1 MTFMQQTH
9 PRPKGLF
16 AALLSTSLAS
26 TAFLATPAWAAPK
39 AERFVVIIQEKNVG
53 HLNADTDDAG
63 KTIIDFDI
71 KNNGRGPTIKEELNI
86 GADGLPTAWNV
97 SGTTTFGSKVDESF
111 MSHGSHVMW
120 KDAAGPGEANVKEP
134 SIYVAQS
141 ASPWSLGLY
150 ARALLKDS
158 DQSMPALPGGVLK
171 LTKGETLSVNGTPGA
186 QTITAY
192 DLTGIDMD
200 PQTMLLDDKGELF
213 GIASPGFLLV
223 REGYEG
229 EDKRLRG
236 LAEKWEAERFSKL
249 QSQFAHKYG
258 KPVRITNVR
267 LFDPAK
273 QSLTAPVSV
282 LVKGNRIDS
291 IGAAPARNSGEV
303 VIDGQGG
310 TLVPGMYEMHG
321 HLGQNDAMLNVLAGI
336 TTVRDKGNRNDVL
349 DTLITRIEKGEIAGP
364 RVVRE
369 GFIEGKSPYNSNNGI
384 LVDSQEA
391 AIKAVDWYADQ
402 KNAPG
407 GGYWGVKIYNSINPD
422 WVPAMIK
429 RAHERGLKVS
439 GHVPAFGTTDQ
450 MLEAGYD
457 EMTHINQFML
467 SWVLKPGEDTRQL
480 LRLTALKRF
489 ENFDLN
495 DPRVAKTVDLMVK
508 GKKAIDP
515 TLEIHEMLT
524 QNRDGVVPP
533 GATDYIEHL
542 PVGTRRGML
551 KAMIDASKP
560 EDDKAYRAAFTK
572 ILGTVKL
579 LHDKGVTILPGT
591 DLGGSFTYHRELEL
605 YTDAG
610 FTPAEVLKMATL
622 GSADYLGQ
630 AKDLGSIAKGKLAD
644 FFLVPGDPTK
654 DLKAI
659 KAISMVAKDG
669 VIYYPSEAYPAF
681 GVQPFGTKP
690 PVTGQ

>member
-1 MTFMQQTH
+1 MQQT
-9 PRPKGLF
+9 PRMAQGLF
-16 AALLSTSLAS
+16 AALLSTSL
-26 TAFLATPAWAAPK
+26 LATPALAAPK
-39 AERFVVIIQEKNVG
+39 SERFVVIIQDKNVG

-63 KTIIDFDI
+63 KTKIDFDI
-71 KNNGRGPTIKEELNI
+71 KNNGRGPTIKEEVSV
-86 GADGLPTAWNV
+86 GADGLPTAWAI
-97 SGTTTFGSKVDESF
+97 SGATTFGSKVAETFALNNGAASW
-111 MSHGSHVMW
+111 S
-120 KDAAGPGEANVKEP
+120 DAAGPQTKQVSEP
-134 SIYVAQS
+134 SLYVTQS
-141 ASPWSLGLY
+141 GSPWSLGMY
-150 ARALLKDS
+150 ARALLKDT
-158 DQSMPALPGGVLK
+158 DHSMPAIPGGTLT
-171 LTKGETLSVNGTPGA
+171 LTKGETLNVTGKGGPLNV
-186 QTITAY
+186 TAY
-192 DLTGIDMD
+192 DLTGIDMA
-200 PQTMLLDDKGELF
+200 PQTMLLDDQGALF

-229 EDKRLRG
+229 EDARLRG
-236 LAEKWEAERFSKL
+236 LAEKWEAERFGKL
-249 QSQFAHKYG
+249 QKQFAHNYS
-258 KPVRITNVR
+258 KPVLIYNVR

-273 QSLTAPVSV
+273 QALTGLVSV
-282 LVKGNRIDS
+282 RVEGDRIRA
-291 IGAAPARNSGEV
+291 IGKSNVAAKEGEV
-303 VIDGQGG
+303 TINGEGG

-321 HLGQNDAMLNVLAGI
+321 HLGQEDAMLNVLAGV
-336 TTVRDKGNRNDVL
+336 TSVRDKGNRNDVL

-364 RVVRE
+364 RVIRE

-384 LVDSQEA
+384 LVDSEEA
-391 AIKAVDWYADQ
+391 AVKAVDWYADH
-402 KNAPG
+402 KDVPG

-439 GHVPAFGTTDQ
+439 GHVPAFGTADQ

-489 ENFDLN
+489 ENFDMN
-495 DPRVAKTVDLMVK
+495 DPRVQKTVDIMVK

-542 PVGTRRGML
+542 PVGTRRDMM
-551 KAMIDASKP
+551 KAMIDATAP
-560 EDDKAYRAAFTK
+560 GDDKAYRAAFDK
-572 ILGTVKL
+572 ILATVKM

-605 YTDAG
+605 YTRAG
-610 FTPAEVLKMATL
+610 FTPAEVLKMATIT
-622 GSADYLGQ
+622 SADYLGQ
-630 AKDLGSIAKGKLAD
+630 GKDLGSIAASKYAD

-654 DLKAI
+654 DLKTI
-659 KAISMVAKDG
+659 KAIRMVAKNG
-669 VIYYPSEAYPAF
+669 TFYYPAEVYPAF
-681 GVQPFGTKP
+681 GVEPFGTKP
-690 PVTGQ
+690 KVNGE

>member
-1 MTFMQQTH
+1 MQQT
-9 PRPKGLF
+9 PRLAKGLF

-26 TAFLATPAWAAPK
+26 TAFLSAPAFAAPK
-39 AERFVVIIQEKNVG
+39 AERFVVIIQDKKVG

-63 KTIIDFDI
+63 KTKIDFDI
-71 KNNGRGPTIKEELNI
+71 KNNGRGPTIKEELSI
-86 GADGLPTAWNV
+86 GADGRPTAWNV
-97 SGTTTFGSKVDESF
+97 TGTTTFGSKVAENFAISGTAA
-111 MSHGSHVMW
+111 SW
-120 KDAAGPGEANVKEP
+120 TDAAGPQTKQVSEP

-141 ASPWSLGLY
+141 SSPWALGLY
-150 ARALLKDS
+150 ARALLKDA

-171 LTKGETLSVNGTPGA
+171 LTKGETLTVNSTTGT
-186 QTITAY
+186 QSITAY

-223 REGYEG
+223 REGFEG
-229 EDKRLRG
+229 EDKRLRD

-249 QSQFAHKYG
+249 QKQFAHNYA
-258 KPVRITNVR
+258 KPVRINNVR

-273 QSLTAPVSV
+273 QALTGPVSV
-282 LVKGNRIDS
+282 LVKGDRIAA
-291 IGAAPARNSGEV
+291 IGKANAKAKDEV
-303 VIDGQGG
+303 TIDGAGG

-321 HLGQNDAMLNVLAGI
+321 HLGQDDAMLNVLAGI
-336 TTVRDKGNRNDVL
+336 TSVRDKGNRNDVL

-369 GFIEGKSPYNSNNGI
+369 GFIEGKSPFNSNNGI
-384 LVDSQEA
+384 LVDSQDA
-391 AIKAVDWYADQ
+391 AVKAVDWYADQ
-402 KNAPG
+402 KQAPG
-407 GGYWGVKIYNSINPD
+407 GGYWGVKIYNSINPE

-439 GHVPAFGTTDQ
+439 GHVPAFGTTDG

-489 ENFDLN
+489 ENFDMN
-495 DPRVAKTVDLMVK
+495 DPRVQKTIDIMVK

-524 QNRDGVVPP
+524 QNRDGIVPP

-560 EDDKAYRAAFTK
+560 EDDKAYRAAFDK
-572 ILGTVKL
+572 ILATVKL

-605 YTDAG
+605 YTRAG

-622 GSADYLGQ
+622 TSADYLGQ
-630 AKDLGSIAKGKLAD
+630 GKDLGSIEAGKYAD

-654 DLKAI
+654 DLKTI
-659 KAISMVAKDG
+659 KALNMVAKG
-669 VIYYPSEAYPAF
+669 GTFYYPSEAYPAF
-681 GVQPFGTKP
+681 GVQPFSTKP
-690 PVTGQ
+690 KVSGE

>member
-1 MTFMQQTH
+1 MQQTH
-9 PRPKGLF
+9 RRALGLF
-16 AALLSTSLAS
+16 AALVSTSL
-26 TAFLATPAWAAPK
+26 LATPLFAAPK
-39 AERFVVIIQEKNVG
+39 AERFVVIIQDKKVG
-53 HLNADTDDAG
+53 HLNADTENG
-63 KTIIDFDI
+63 KTAIDFDI
-71 KNNGRGPTIKEELNI
+71 KNNGRGPTIKEEVSVDAN
-86 GADGLPTAWNV
+86 GLPTAWSI
-97 SGTTTFGSKVDESF
+97 SGATTFGSKVAETFALANGAASW
-111 MSHGSHVMW
+111 S
-120 KDAAGPGEANVKEP
+120 DAAGPKSLKVSEP
-134 SIYVAQS
+134 SLYVAQS
-141 ASPWSLGLY
+141 ASPWASGLY

-158 DQSMPALPGGVLK
+158 DRSMAALPGGTLT
-171 LTKGETLSVNGTPGA
+171 LTKGETLEVNGKGGPL
-186 QTITAY
+186 TISAY
-192 DLTGIDMD
+192 DLTGIEMS
-200 PQTMLLDDKGELF
+200 PQTMLLDAQGELF
-213 GIASPGFLLV
+213 GIASPSFLLV

-236 LAEKWEAERFSKL
+236 LAEKWEADRYRKL
-249 QSQFAHKYG
+249 QSDFAHAYA
-258 KPVRITNVR
+258 KPTRIANVR

-273 QSLTAPVSV
+273 QALTGPVSV
-282 LVKGNRIDS
+282 LVRNNRIAA
-291 IGAAPARNSGEV
+291 IGKANAKAAGEV
-303 VIDGQGG
+303 VIDGEGG

-321 HLGQNDAMLNVLAGI
+321 HLGQDDAMLNLLAGI

-349 DTLITRIEKGEIAGP
+349 DTLITRIEKREIAGP

-369 GFIEGKSPYNSNNGI
+369 GFIEGKSPYNSNSGI
-384 LVDSQEA
+384 LVSSTEEA
-391 AIKAVDWYADQ
+391 VKAVDWYADQ

-407 GGYWGVKIYNSINPD
+407 GGYWGVKIYNSINPE

-467 SWVLKPGEDTRQL
+467 GWVLQPGEDTRQL

-495 DPRVAKTVDLMVK
+495 QPRVQKTIDLMVK

-524 QNRDGVVPP
+524 SNRDGVVPP

-542 PVGTRRGML
+542 PVGTRRAML
-551 KAMIDASKP
+551 KAMVDATAP
-560 EDDKAYRAAFTK
+560 GDDQAYRAAFVK
-572 ILGTVKL
+572 ILATVKL
-579 LHDKGVTILPGT
+579 LHDRGVTILPGT

-605 YTDAG
+605 YTSAG
-610 FTPAEVLKMATL
+610 FTPAAILKMATL

-630 AKDLGSIAKGKLAD
+630 GKDLGSIATGKFAD
-644 FFLVPGDPTK
+644 FFLVAGDPTR

-659 KAISMVAKDG
+659 KAIRMVAKDG
-669 VIYYPSEAYPAF
+669 VFYYPSEAYPAF
-681 GVQPFGTKP
+681 GVKPFATKP
-690 PVTGQ
+690 PVSGE

>member
-1 MTFMQQTH
+1 MQQTH
-9 PRPKGLF
+9 RMASGLF
-16 AALLSTSLAS
+16 AALLSTSL
-26 TAFLATPAWAAPK
+26 LATPALAAK
-39 AERFVVIIQEKNVG
+39 AERYVVIIQEKKVG

-63 KTIIDFDI
+63 KTKIDFDI
-71 KNNGRGPTIKEELNI
+71 KNNGRGPTIKEEVSVDAN
-86 GADGLPTAWNV
+86 GLPTAWSI
-97 SGTTTFGSKVDESF
+97 SGTTTFGSKVAENFALSN
-111 MSHGSHVMW
+111 GAAAW
-120 KDAAGPGEANVKEP
+120 TDAAGPQTGQVKEP
-134 SIYVAQS
+134 SLYVAQS
-141 ASPWSLGLY
+141 GSPWALGMY

-158 DQSMPALPGGVLK
+158 DQSLPALPGGTLK
-171 LTKGETLSVNGTPGA
+171 LTKGESLAVNGKGGA
-186 QTITAY
+186 LNITAY

-200 PQTMLLDDKGELF
+200 PQTMLLDDKGDLF
-213 GIASPGFLLV
+213 GIASPGFLFV

-229 EDKRLRG
+229 EDKRLRE

-258 KPVRITNVR
+258 KPIRITNVR

-273 QSLTAPVSV
+273 QALTAPVSV
-282 LVKGNRIDS
+282 QVTGNRITA
-291 IGAAPARNSGEV
+291 IGAPPGREAGEV

-321 HLGQNDAMLNVLAGI
+321 HLGQNDAMLNILAGV

-349 DTLITRIEKGEIAGP
+349 DKLITRIEAGEIAGP

-402 KNAPG
+402 KDAPG
-407 GGYWGVKIYNSINPD
+407 GGYWGVKIYNSINPA

-489 ENFDLN
+489 EDFDMN
-495 DPRVAKTVDLMVK
+495 DPRVQKTIDIMVK

-524 QNRDGVVPP
+524 KNRDGMVPP

-551 KAMIDASKP
+551 KSMVDASKP

-572 ILGTVKL
+572 ILATVKL

-610 FTPAEVLKMATL
+610 FTPAEILKMATL

-630 AKDLGSIAKGKLAD
+630 GKDLGSIAQGKLAD
-644 FFLVPGDPTK
+644 FFLVSGDPTK
-654 DLKAI
+654 DLKSI
-659 KAISMVAKDG
+659 KAIRMVAKDG

-681 GVQPFGTKP
+681 GVEPFGTKP
-690 PVTGQ
+690 PVSGDK